1 MVQLTYNIDVSDY
14 FYSMPSYKIK
24 DEKFAFSGIPDEMTN
39 FAYSSLTFA
48 ESTESIVTFRSQP
61 IICRG
66 TLKNKE
72 VVIIDKDWN
81 RVVSSDE
88 VLELP
93 ELGLSKEIPYN
104 STHISILQR

>member
-1 MVQLTYNIDVSDY
+1 MVQLHNIDVSDY

-24 DEKFAFSGIPDEMTN
+24 DEICLSGIPDEMTN

-48 ESTESIVTFRSQP
+48 ESTESIVTFRSQL

-72 VVIIDKDWN
+72 VVIIDKDFN

-88 VLELP
+88 VLSYLNWFI
-93 ELGLSKEIPYN
+93 KRKFHIIA
-104 STHISILQR
+104 HISILQR